1 MKLNDFAKKLGQYFL
16 KGFKNEKEYKS
27 RIKKIVEEV
36 QITGHSCIAKLHK
49 KTKNSKA
56 AHLQSNS
63 FKLWIFL
70 F

>member
-1 MKLNDFAKKLGQYFL
+1 MKKNVNQ
-16 KGFKNEKEYKS
+16 GFKKF
-27 RIKKIVEEV
+27 VEV

>member
-1 MKLNDFAKKLGQYFL
+1 MKKNVNQ
-16 KGFKNEKEYKS
+16 GFKKF
-27 RIKKIVEEV
+27 VGEV

-63 FKLWIFL
+63 FKLWMFL

>member
-1 MKLNDFAKKLGQYFL
+1 MKKNVNQ
-16 KGFKNEKEYKS
+16 GFKKF
-27 RIKKIVEEV
+27 VEEE

-49 KTKNSKA
+49 ETTNSKA

>member
-1 MKLNDFAKKLGQYFL
+1 MKKNVNQ
-16 KGFKNEKEYKS
+16 GFKKF
-27 RIKKIVEEV
+27 VEEV
-36 QITGHSCIAKLHK
+36 QITGHSFKLHK

>member
-1 MKLNDFAKKLGQYFL
+1 MKKNVNQ
-16 KGFKNEKEYKS
+16 GFKKF
-27 RIKKIVEEV
+27 VEEV

-49 KTKNSKA
+49 KTENSKA

>member
-1 MKLNDFAKKLGQYFL
+1 MKKNVNQ
-16 KGFKNEKEYKS
+16 GFKKF
-27 RIKKIVEEV
+27 VEEV
-36 QITGHSCIAKLHK
+36 QITGRSCIAKLHK

-63 FKLWIFL
+63 FKLWMFL

>member
-1 MKLNDFAKKLGQYFL
+1 MQRNWGNIFQRGLKMKKNVNQ
-16 KGFKNEKEYKS
+16 GFKKF
-27 RIKKIVEEV
+27 VGEV

-63 FKLWIFL
+63 FKLWMFL